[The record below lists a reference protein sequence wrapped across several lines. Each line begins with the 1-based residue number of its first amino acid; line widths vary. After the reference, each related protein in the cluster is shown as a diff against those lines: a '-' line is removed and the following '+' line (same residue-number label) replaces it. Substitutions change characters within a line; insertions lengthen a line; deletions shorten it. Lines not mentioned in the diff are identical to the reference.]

1 MIFDGDKHM
10 CIIIALS
17 SCPSCV
23 ISSIYQAF
31 DRLGVKCSQKD
42 ATILFDGM
50 DRRNTG
56 SIDISSLIEIFY
68 PAQKRTERDR
78 DGGVAD
84 RGRERGS
91 DRGRD
96 RGSDR
101 SERGS
106 SRDNENTR
114 RGSRVVL
121 KRNEAR
127 LVLRKRPDLLEEVQ
141 LQMRGMGRERG

>member
-1 MIFDGDKHM
+1 M
-10 CIIIALS
+10 
-17 SCPSCV
+17 
-23 ISSIYQAF
+23 
-31 DRLGVKCSQKD
+31 GVKCSQKD

-84 RGRERGS
+84 RGR
-91 DRGRD
+91 DRK
-96 RGSDR
+96 SDR

-114 RGSRVVL
+114 RGSRVIL

>member
-1 MIFDGDKHM
+1 MFFPLFIR
-10 CIIIALS
+10 
-17 SCPSCV
+17 
-23 ISSIYQAF
+23 AF

-91 DRGRD
+91 DR
-96 RGSDR
+96 

-114 RGSRVVL
+114 RGSRVIL

>member
-1 MIFDGDKHM
+1 M
-10 CIIIALS
+10 
-17 SCPSCV
+17 
-23 ISSIYQAF
+23 
-31 DRLGVKCSQKD
+31 GVKCSKKD

-56 SIDISSLIEIFY
+56 SIDISSLIELFY

-78 DGGVAD
+78 DEGAAD

-91 DRGRD
+91 DR
-96 RGSDR
+96 

-106 SRDNENTR
+106 RNEGSGGSRDNESNGRGR
-114 RGSRVVL
+114 RAVM

-127 LVLRKRPDLLEEVQ
+127 IVLRKRPDLLEEIQV
-141 LQMRGMGRERG
+141 QMRGVGRERG

>member
-1 MIFDGDKHM
+1 M
-10 CIIIALS
+10 
-17 SCPSCV
+17 
-23 ISSIYQAF
+23 
-31 DRLGVKCSQKD
+31 GVKCSKKD
-42 ATILFDGM
+42 ATILFDSM

-78 DGGVAD
+78 DEGAAD

-91 DRGRD
+91 DR
-96 RGSDR
+96 

-106 SRDNENTR
+106 RNEGSGGSRDNESNR
-114 RGSRVVL
+114 RGRKAVL

-127 LVLRKRPDLLEEVQ
+127 IALRKRPDLLEEIQV
-141 LQMRGMGRERG
+141 QMRGVGRERG